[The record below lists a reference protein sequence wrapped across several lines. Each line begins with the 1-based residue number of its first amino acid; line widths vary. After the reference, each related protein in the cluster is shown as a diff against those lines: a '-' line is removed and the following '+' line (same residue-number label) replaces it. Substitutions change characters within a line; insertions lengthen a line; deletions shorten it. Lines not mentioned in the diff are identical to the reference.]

1 MLCGRIVARK
11 KFARNY
17 ILTLNM
23 DLIVLIGIVGS
34 IASVIGVAMALPT
47 LRSRAV
53 HAAYGL
59 FITAL
64 SASVVYYHQQAAEAK
79 DFEIQAARLLDK
91 TRFENDDRA
100 IMLATLAFLEKHK
113 EEFPETYVA
122 ARDLCVSAGLVGTAK
137 ADERLSTM
145 DGSRAVRGLLEGL
158 AGPKIRAY

>member
-1 MLCGRIVARK
+1 MRQNCRQKTKLAL
-11 KFARNY
+11 NH
-17 ILTLNM
+17 ILTPNM
-23 DLIVLIGIVGS
+23 DLIVLIGVVGS

-47 LRSRAV
+47 LRSRAI

-64 SASVVYYHQQAAEAK
+64 SAGVVYYHQQAAEAK
-79 DFEIQAARLLDK
+79 DFEIQAARLLDN

-113 EEFPETYVA
+113 EKFPETYVA

-137 ADERLSTM
+137 ADGRLSTM

-158 AGPKIRAY
+158 AGPRIHGD